1 MGASLRILVDETSK
15 TAEARRSARAIAAK
29 MGLNDTVSEQVG
41 IVVTEACTN
50 LLKHAGRGEII
61 LHASS
66 EGLEPAP
73 WLDVLALDQGPG
85 MRNLQQSL
93 QDGYSTGSTAGHG
106 LGAIV
111 RLSQATD
118 FYTVPQK
125 GTGILARWWTQPP
138 KPATMAH
145 PALLRISAVNLPKPG
160 EEVSGDAWGAV
171 HFADSVVILLADGLG
186 HGAEANRAASEAV
199 RMLRL
204 HPDLPPAAILERVHT
219 ALRSTRG
226 AAVAVAR
233 VDLTRAKLTFA
244 GVGNISGRIY
254 SGSEPRHGLA
264 SINGTA
270 GHHIGRL
277 QEYSYGWPTD
287 GLLQLHS
294 DGLLSQTGLESYPG
308 LAQRDPAL
316 IAGVLYRDFA
326 RGRDD
331 STVVVAKAP

>member
-1 MGASLRILVDETSK
+1 MGGSLRILIDEASK
-15 TAEARRSARAIAAK
+15 TAEARRFARGLAANL
-29 MGLNDTVSEQVG
+29 GLSETVAEQVS

-61 LHASS
+61 LHSS
-66 EGLEPAP
+66 CQGREATAGLD
-73 WLDVLALDQGPG
+73 LLVLDQGPG

-93 QDGYSTGSTAGHG
+93 QDGFSTSSTSGHG

-111 RLSQATD
+111 RLSQTSD
-118 FYTVPQK
+118 FYTAPQR

-138 KPATMAH
+138 KPSSSSRPGT
-145 PALLRISAVNLPKPG
+145 LQISAVNLPKLG

-171 HFADSVVILLADGLG
+171 HLADSVVILLADGLG
-186 HGAEANRAASEAV
+186 HGMEAHAAASEAV
-199 RMLRL
+199 RILRL
-204 HPDLPPAAILERVHT
+204 YPDLPPAALLERVHG

-233 VDLTRAKLTFA
+233 IDLTHAKLTFA

-264 SINGTA
+264 SVNGTA
-270 GHHIGRL
+270 GHQAHKL
-277 QEYSYGWPTD
+277 QEFSYPWPVD

-294 DGLLSQTGLESYPG
+294 DGLLSATGLESYPG
-308 LAQRDPAL
+308 LSQRDPAL

-331 STVVVAKAP
+331 STVVVAKAL

>member
-1 MGASLRILVDETSK
+1 MSLRIVIDEASK
-15 TAEARRSARAIAAK
+15 TAEARRFARTMAMK
-29 MGLNDTVSEQVG
+29 MDLNETLSEQIS

-61 LHASS
+61 LHTSS
-66 EGLEPAP
+66 DSLESAP
-73 WLDVLALDQGPG
+73 WLDLLALDQGPG

-93 QDGYSTGSTAGHG
+93 QDGFSTGSTSGHG

-111 RLSQATD
+111 RLSQESD
-118 FYTVPQK
+118 FYTVPLK
-125 GTGILARWWTQPP
+125 GTGILARWRSQAPVQ
-138 KPATMAH
+138 ATAAH
-145 PALLRISAVNLPKPG
+145 PGSLRISAVNLPKPG

-171 HFADSVVILLADGLG
+171 HLPDSVVILLADGLG
-186 HGAEANRAASEAV
+186 HGVEAHIAASEAV
-199 RMLRL
+199 RMLHL
-204 HPDLPPAAILERVHT
+204 HPDLPPAALLERVHG

-233 VDLTRAKLTFA
+233 IDLMHAKLTFA

-264 SINGTA
+264 SVNGTA
-270 GHHIGRL
+270 GHQIGKVR
-277 QEYSYGWPTD
+277 EFVYPWPAD

-294 DGLLSQTGLESYPG
+294 DGLLSGTGLEPYPG
-308 LAQRDPAL
+308 LSQRDPAL